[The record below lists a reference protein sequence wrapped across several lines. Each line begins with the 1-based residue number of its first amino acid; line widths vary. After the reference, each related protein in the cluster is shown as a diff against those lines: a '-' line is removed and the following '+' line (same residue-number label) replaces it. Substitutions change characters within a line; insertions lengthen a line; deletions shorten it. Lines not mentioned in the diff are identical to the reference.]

1 MKTPT
6 LTALAA
12 VNAALV
18 VGLVALWVTPQ
29 GQWRNVH
36 WTQPAPIAPNY
47 QQMLPALAAPQHVR
61 TDAFLAL
68 VERPLFSNTRRPP
81 PPPPPPAPKDAE
93 PPADLLTKAKVLG
106 IYQSGDAGGII
117 AFIDG
122 KNRRIRLNE
131 TVSGWQL
138 RSVDDH
144 KAVFANGGRTREL
157 PLTRADIGSA
167 TGTGPGAAGAA
178 APLPAAAAGG
188 ARVNPRAPLPR
199 PSSPGSPS

>member
-1 MKTPT
+1 MKNPT

-18 VGLVALWVTPQ
+18 VGLAALWVTPQ

-36 WTQPAPIAPNY
+36 WTRPAPIAPNY

-81 PPPPPPAPKDAE
+81 PPPPPPTPKDAE
-93 PPADLLTKAKVLG
+93 PPADLLTDAKVLG
-106 IYQSGDAGGII
+106 IYQSGDTGGII

-138 RSVDDH
+138 RSVDGR
-144 KAVFANGGRTREL
+144 KAVFANGERTREL
-157 PLTRADIGSA
+157 PLTRAEIGNA
-167 TGTGPGAAGAA
+167 AAAPGAAGAA
-178 APLPAAAAGG
+178 APLPGGAAG
-188 ARVNPRAPLPR
+188 ARGNPRVPPR
-199 PSSPGSPS
+199 KPPRPGSPS